1 MTGRVRLAHLDGTAV
16 AVMLT
21 CCVLWGLQQVVV
33 KLTLVAMP
41 PFQQCA
47 VRSLI
52 AALFVFAWSRLR
64 GIALFERDGTLV
76 PGIAAGLL
84 FALEFL
90 CIYGALPRTDASRV
104 SVFIYTAP
112 FVVAA
117 LLPRFVPAERLRPL
131 QMLGMAG
138 AFVALA
144 WAFQEGFSSPACEQC
159 GARWT
164 GDALALLAALCWGS
178 TTLVIRTTRLAST
191 SPEKTLFYQLVIS
204 AVIPWI
210 ASLAAGEPQS
220 LAAVPLWAWGSL
232 LFQSAIVAFASYLAW
247 FWLLRHYPATHL
259 SAFSF
264 LTPLFGLAFAAL
276 LLGESISPR
285 LMVALAFVA
294 IGIWLV
300 NRRGIPAEPSS

>member
-1 MTGRVRLAHLDGTAV
+1 
-16 AVMLT
+16 
-21 CCVLWGLQQVVV
+21 
-33 KLTLVAMP
+33 
-41 PFQQCA
+41 
-47 VRSLI
+47 LI
-52 AALFVFAWSRLR
+52 AALLVFAWSRLR

-117 LLPRFVPAERLRPL
+117 LLPRFVPSERLRPL

-144 WAFQEGFSSPACEQC
+144 WAFQEGFSSPSRAQ
-159 GARWT
+159 WT
-164 GDALALLAALCWGS
+164 GDALALFAALCWGS
-178 TTLVIRTTRLAST
+178 TTLVIRTTRLATT

-210 ASLAAGEPQS
+210 ASRMTGEPQS

-264 LTPLFGLAFAAL
+264 LTPLFGLAFAAA
-276 LLGESISPR
+276 LLGESISTR
-285 LMVALAFVA
+285 LVVALVFVA
-294 IGIWLV
+294 LGIWLV
-300 NRRGIPAEPSS
+300 NRKGMPAEPSS